1 MRALVYNGPGRIS
14 WEEVPE
20 PSIAAETDAVVA
32 VDATTISWSELSALR
47 GGAPELPRG
56 RILGHEAVGRVA
68 ELGSAVRHVRVGD
81 RVLVSSVSGCGVCR
95 FCREGRYGQCLGGGG
110 SVLGRSVDGTQAE
123 LVRVP
128 YAGTG
133 VHLVPAGVSD
143 EEALMLASV
152 VPAAYE
158 VGVLAGRVSP
168 GDVVAVVGSGPVGL
182 AALACSKL
190 FAPSRVVVVERSA
203 TRRNLAKHLGADAV
217 VDPEREDVLEA
228 VRTLGE
234 GLGADLA
241 IEAAGVASAFELAV
255 ELVRPGGRVAV
266 VGSHVA
272 PATLHLERIWQ
283 KDLAI
288 TTGTVDTSSIPKLLE
303 LVRSR
308 QLDVRALVTHRFVRE
323 EIEAAYETFA
333 DAERSGA
340 LKVVLTAA
348 G

>member
-20 PSIAAETDAVVA
+20 PSVAAETDAVVH
-32 VDATTISWSELSALR
+32 VDKTTISWSELSAWR
-47 GGAPELPRG
+47 GGAPELPAG

-110 SVLGRSVDGTQAE
+110 SVLGRTVDGTQAE

-128 YAGTG
+128 FAGTA
-133 VHLVPAGVSD
+133 VHPVPAGVSD

-158 VGVLAGRVSP
+158 VGVLAGSVAP
-168 GDVVAVVGSGPVGL
+168 GDVVVVVGAGPVGL
-182 AALACSKL
+182 AAVACSRL
-190 FAPSRVVVVERSA
+190 FAPSRVIAVELSA
-203 TRRNLAKHLGADAV
+203 TRRDAAKHFGADVV
-217 VDPEREDVLEA
+217 VDPAREDVLGV
-228 VRTLGE
+228 VRSVSG
-234 GLGADLA
+234 GLGADVA
-241 IEAAGVASAFELAV
+241 IEAAGVAPAFEAAV
-255 ELVRPGGRVAV
+255 ELVRPGGRVASI
-266 VGSHVA
+266 GSHAV
-272 PATLHLERIWQ
+272 PATLHLERIWPR
-283 KDLAI
+283 DVTI
-288 TTGTVDTSSIPKLLE
+288 TTGLVDTSSIPTLVE

-308 QLDVRALVTHRFVRE
+308 QLDVQGLVTHRYVRE

-348 G
+348 D